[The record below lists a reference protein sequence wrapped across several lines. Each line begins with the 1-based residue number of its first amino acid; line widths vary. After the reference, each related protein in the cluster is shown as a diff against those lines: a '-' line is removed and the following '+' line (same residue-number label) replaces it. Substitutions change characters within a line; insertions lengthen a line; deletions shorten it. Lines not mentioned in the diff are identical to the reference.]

1 MLRLP
6 EHTETET
13 MSYPPP
19 TSALLPVGLPQSDA
33 LPELRDGAG
42 EVGGVAQ
49 AVVGEALLR
58 VPGVVAA
65 LPRQLLRTATSDQRI
80 EELSWI
86 KSQAEEH

>member
-1 MLRLP
+1 MHVASAGAHRDRDD
-6 EHTETET
+6 EH
-13 MSYPPP
+13 PP
-19 TSALLPVGLPQSDA
+19 TSALLPVGVPQSDA

-65 LPRQLLRTATSDQRI
+65 LPR
-80 EELSWI
+80 
-86 KSQAEEH
+86 

>member
-1 MLRLP
+1 MHVASAGAHRDRDD
-6 EHTETET
+6 EH
-13 MSYPPP
+13 PPP
-19 TSALLPVGLPQSDA
+19 HPPYFLLASRSLNA

-65 LPRQLLRTATSDQRI
+65 LPR
-80 EELSWI
+80 
-86 KSQAEEH
+86 